1 MFMKHFSDEQL
12 VKKYLEERNERALEF
27 LIKRY
32 LPLIYG
38 FVRRYTGNEDNASDI
53 TQEVFVKVWRNLERF
68 DQSKSFRT
76 WIFTIAKHTAI
87 DWLRKKRV
95 VPFSAFETEGG
106 NAFLDSLVDD
116 SPSLIEQLFIK
127 ENSKALAFA
136 LAQLPQ
142 HYNSII
148 RLRLDDNLSFREIAG
163 RVKEPVNTVKSR
175 YRRGAAL
182 LKDIILKKSSKTG

>member
-76 WIFTIAKHTAI
+76 WIFTIAKRTAI
-87 DWLRKKRV
+87 DWLRKKRA

-116 SPSLIEQLFIK
+116 SPSLIEQLSLK

>member
-1 MFMKHFSDEQL
+1 MKHFSDELL
-12 VKKYLEERNERALEF
+12 VKRYLKEKNERALEF

-76 WIFTIAKHTAI
+76 WIFTIAKRTAI
-87 DWLRKKRV
+87 DWLRKKRA

-136 LAQLPQ
+136 LAQLPP
-142 HYNSII
+142 HYNPII